1 MGMFG
6 GGGGAPAITAQPAA
20 PRVPDAIGPTTP
32 VENGSMATTYI
43 TNNYGETPDNQG
55 EYVRKEGQAA
65 VPGMGQEE
73 DVALALGGEAETMF
87 TPFSDRRPGASFLG
101 SEYEQAE
108 GLPSMDAVVAN
119 QNPNATGEGGP
130 GFGNRIIGG
139 EAGIE
144 AGVMPEGSM
153 EQTDVVG
160 TEMASDVATTNE
172 QPLPGQALNN
182 DVNYRMSAGTG
193 FGSGLGGYNLG
204 YGPQSLRAGNFGR
217 NLLGKRE
224 AGFASKYG

>member
-20 PRVPDAIGPTTP
+20 PMNTVPDTIGPTTP
-32 VENGSMATTYI
+32 DGSMATTYI
-43 TNNYGETPDNQG
+43 TNTQTETPDNQG
-55 EYVRKEGQAA
+55 EYVRKEGQASI
-65 VPGMGQEE
+65 PGVGDE
-73 DVALALGGEAETMF
+73 DLSLALGGEAAQMF
-87 TPFSDRRPGASFLG
+87 TPFADQRPGASFLG
-101 SEYEQAE
+101 TQYQQAA

-119 QNPNATGEGGP
+119 QNPQATGEGGP

-172 QPLPGQALNN
+172 QPLPGQAIMN
-182 DVNYRMSAGTG
+182 DINYQMAMANGGQDVGFVPGSRPAALRATGVMSRNLMSPRTG
-193 FGSGLGGYNLG
+193 FGRKMS
-204 YGPQSLRAGNFGR
+204 
-217 NLLGKRE
+217 
-224 AGFASKYG
+224 